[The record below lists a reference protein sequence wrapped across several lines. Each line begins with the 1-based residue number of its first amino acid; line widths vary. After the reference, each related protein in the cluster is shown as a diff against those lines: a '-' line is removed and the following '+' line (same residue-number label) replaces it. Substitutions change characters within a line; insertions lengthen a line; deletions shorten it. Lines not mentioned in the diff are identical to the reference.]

1 VSSESPGT
9 YGISFETDSQ
19 RGRGNHAVERIAVVP
34 DQLAGGL
41 SDLAV
46 DIDDLPGLLLMKR
59 RGVIQ
64 EWREFVAI
72 FVFE

>member
-1 VSSESPGT
+1 M
-9 YGISFETDSQ
+9 
-19 RGRGNHAVERIAVVP
+19 VP